1 MYKIMKYLK
10 EFFQKSD
17 TELVESFNFK
27 DIYEAVEFMK
37 KACDVFN
44 ELDHH
49 PNYFCL
55 EGKTIKIKLTTH
67 SEGGVTDKDFE
78 VVDSLRGLVKDCC
91 KPLNPHLY

>member
-1 MYKIMKYLK
+1 LK

-78 VVDSLRGLVKDCC
+78 VVDSLKGLVKDCC

>member
-1 MYKIMKYLK
+1 MKYLK

-55 EGKTIKIKLTTH
+55 EGKKVIIKTTTH
-67 SEGGVTDKDFE
+67 SKSGVTDKDYE
-78 VVDSLRGLVKDCC
+78 VVRRLKGLI
-91 KPLNPHLY
+91 

>member
-78 VVDSLRGLVKDCC
+78 VVDSLKGLVKDCC

>member
-1 MYKIMKYLK
+1 MKYLK

-78 VVDSLRGLVKDCC
+78 VVDSLKGLVKDCC

>member
-1 MYKIMKYLK
+1 MKYLK